1 MLIVQRDLPIPAPA
15 NWPRL
20 TTPPTDAPVLRNDL
34 WWASRSWSCGTWNVV
49 VFGNATTLDV
59 VARQTYVVD
68 DFGSLAPVDE
78 GLGAANFEF
87 YWSTFCVDEAACDW
101 WDAQMVSSQQAVRDA
116 DQRVRT
122 RDLLR
127 PPPVTV
133 EIVTEP
139 PHPLCV
145 ASIVLGADPRTD
157 APMYS
162 LHAPHAEPLLMTH
175 AQLCALA
182 LAANQLVK
190 ASKPTGR
197 LQ

>member
-1 MLIVQRDLPIPAPA
+1 MIADLPIPAPA
-15 NWPRL
+15 NWPR
-20 TTPPTDAPVLRNDL
+20 TAPPPTDKPVLRNEL
-34 WWASRSWSCGTWNVV
+34 WYASRRIDHGSWHVV
-49 VFGNATTLDV
+49 VFGNATQLDV
-59 VARQTYVVD
+59 VARQAFVVD
-68 DFGSLAPVDE
+68 DFGSLQPVDDHF
-78 GLGAANFEF
+78 GSANHEF
-87 YWSTFCVDEAACDW
+87 FWSHFSIDAAACDW
-101 WDAQMVSSQQAVRDA
+101 VDAQCAAGDQARKQQKLA
-116 DQRVRT
+116 QRT

-139 PHPLCV
+139 PHPQCV
-145 ASIVLGADPRTD
+145 ASIVLGDDLRTD
-157 APMYS
+157 TPTYS
-162 LHAPHAEPLLMTH
+162 LHAPHSDPLLLTH

>member
-1 MLIVQRDLPIPAPA
+1 MPADILIPAPA
-15 NWPRL
+15 NWPRIAP
-20 TTPPTDAPVLRNDL
+20 PPTDKPVLRNEL
-34 WWASRSWSCGTWNVV
+34 WWASRRIGHGCWDVV
-49 VFGNATTLDV
+49 VFGDAVKLDV
-59 VARQTYVVD
+59 VARQAFVVD
-68 DFGSLAPVDE
+68 DFGSLQPVDDHF
-78 GLGAANFEF
+78 GSANHEF
-87 YWSTFCVDEAACDW
+87 HWSHWCIDEAACDW
-101 WDAQMVSSQQAVRDA
+101 MAAQCAAGVHDRQQRAQA
-116 DQRVRT
+116 QRT

-162 LHAPHAEPLLMTH
+162 LHAPHADPLLVTH
-175 AQLCALA
+175 AQLCALV
-182 LAANQLVK
+182 LAAGQLVK
-190 ASKPTGR
+190 ASKPAGR

>member
-34 WWASRSWSCGTWNVV
+34 WWASRRIGHGCWDVV
-49 VFGNATTLDV
+49 VFGDAVKLDV
-59 VARQTYVVD
+59 VARQAFVVD
-68 DFGSLAPVDE
+68 DFGSLQPVDDHF
-78 GLGAANFEF
+78 GSANHEF
-87 YWSTFCVDEAACDW
+87 HWSHWCTDVAACDW
-101 WDAQMVSSQQAVRDA
+101 MDAQCATDQRDRQQRQQATV
-116 DQRVRT
+116 T